1 MDIKSFFRGLFP
13 KAAME
18 VNVHIHD
25 PMNIVGEFEVKME
38 EGCEDLTPTI
48 RGTEARPRYVLY
60 ASEDVVIPHGQLRF
74 VGTGVKYKIPD
85 GYLLCAVPIEP
96 FGADNFLAISNQL
109 IMTEP
114 DLDSVIRL
122 GIFNFSSDRYK
133 ICRGDKIA
141 YVVIA
146 KLPRTELIVKPI
158 NEGVANP

>member
-1 MDIKSFFRGLFP
+1 MDIKSFLKGLFQ
-13 KAAME
+13 KTVKE
-18 VNVHIHD
+18 VHVHLHD
-25 PMNIVGEFEVKME
+25 PMNIVGDFVVKME

-48 RGTEARPRYVLY
+48 RGTAGRTRYILY

-85 GYLLCAVPIEP
+85 GYILCAVPIEP
-96 FGADNFLAISNQL
+96 FGADDFLAISNQL

-146 KLPRTELIVKPI
+146 KLPRTELIVQPI
-158 NEGVANP
+158 NEGVTNP